1 MKAPER
7 AKGALDSRLSISIS
21 RYIRETKAQDTG
33 GHLGIRQQLPAD
45 EPKKKTPE
53 AGEASGNRRKYT
65 IVSKLV
71 AVARPGYLAEYP
83 SASQAL
89 KDGAAAVLA

>member
-1 MKAPER
+1 M
-7 AKGALDSRLSISIS
+7 
-21 RYIRETKAQDTG
+21 
-33 GHLGIRQQLPAD
+33 GIRQQLPAD
-45 EPKKKTPE
+45 EPKKTLE

-89 KDGAAAVLA
+89 KDGAAAVLVLA